1 MSVQFTPDGRKV
13 ISVDADDTIGVMNCE
28 VCGSLAETL
37 ALARV
42 RRVG

>member
-1 MSVQFTPDGRKV
+1 VSIDLTPDGRHV
-13 ISVDADDTIGVMNCE
+13 VTADADDVIRVTACE

-37 ALARV
+37 ALARL